1 MFGNN
6 NNNSSN
12 NSNNGKS
19 MDSLLN
25 YAGKKMGC
33 SPEEIKKSLESGNFD
48 SLNMSAAQKK
58 QVGEILKDKEALNKI
73 LTDPG
78 VQNLINSITRGK

>member
-6 NNNSSN
+6 NNN
-12 NSNNGKS
+12 NGSGKN

-25 YAGKKMGC
+25 YAGQKMGC
-33 SPEEIKKSLESGNFD
+33 SPEELKASIESGNFD
-48 SLNMSAAQKK
+48 SLKMSGAQKK
-58 QVGEILKDKEALNKI
+58 QIAEILNDKEALNKI